1 MRFHVRRVL
10 SGVVDHA
17 QRWKSPLGLDS
28 FRLTETV
35 SIPILDAKYF
45 HSVVEP
51 PDGLKGSLG
60 QVHLFSPHLVIQS
73 PCRECR
79 ENSGRSYATMQTRW
93 IQKNGATSFSK
104 WFVGRRFGSVPP
116 GADIAQKILT
126 CEDPSDI
133 GVDLDQLTPAGL
145 SAVARAAAA
154 SKVTDKVFLQ
164 ALVLKATDGM
174 MELSPV
180 DVCNIVESFS
190 ELKYCHS
197 IELKSSVSQ
206 FMMNHLDSF
215 SGDML
220 GHTLR
225 SFANLDFYDD
235 ELLEHVLT
243 YMASKADDFSAENIA
258 DVVYAFSKCGFC
270 HPDLVLLVDKAG
282 SLLLKEVLHDKGE
295 ALSSII
301 DAYSRV
307 GCTESDVVEELI
319 SRVTSDP
326 DAVSVNALAKTLTAA
341 IRLGSEDQHMIN
353 NVITSVLQRM
363 DYLDSSLLIDI
374 IKALGGL
381 GFRSDTLLDVVVG
394 QVLPQ
399 RTHEISKNDLED
411 ILSSLNKLGYYSRSL
426 VSLMEEK

>member
-1 MRFHVRRVL
+1 MRSRLKRV
-10 SGVVDHA
+10 V
-17 QRWKSPLGLDS
+17 
-28 FRLTETV
+28 F
-35 SIPILDAKYF
+35 DAADR
-45 HSVVEP
+45 VQWW
-51 PDGLKGSLG
+51 KGSLG
-60 QVHLFSPHLVIQS
+60 LD
-73 PCRECR
+73 CR
-79 ENSGRSYATMQTRW
+79 GLATMTV
-93 IQKNGATSFSK
+93 SLP
-104 WFVGRRFGSVPP
+104 VGETINSQNSTIGESHSGLKGLVGQSCRGGLLLPCCSGKRTYTGSIRGTMSWVLGDGKLLASHSVGSRRFAGAPP

-126 CEDPSDI
+126 CEDPSHMDI
-133 GVDLDQLTPAGL
+133 DLGQLTPAGL

-164 ALVLKATDGM
+164 SLVQKATDGM
-174 MELSPV
+174 MELTPV

-190 ELKYCHS
+190 ELRYCHS

-206 FMMNHLDSF
+206 FMMKNLDSF

-235 ELLEHVLT
+235 ELLEHVLS

-319 SRVTSDP
+319 SKVTSDP
-326 DAVSVNALAKTLTAA
+326 DTVSVNALAKTLTGA

-363 DYLDSSLLIDI
+363 DDLDSSLLIDI

-399 RTHEISKNDLED
+399 RAHELAKTDLED

>member
-1 MRFHVRRVL
+1 ML
-10 SGVVDHA
+10 LNGVDHV
-17 QRWKSPLGLDS
+17 QWWSSPLGLDTL
-28 FRLTETV
+28 RLVGTV
-35 SIPILDAKYF
+35 PVSYDDYRNTIG
-45 HSVVEP
+45 VVKPCERH
-51 PDGLKGSLG
+51 GLEGLRGLLSRGKL
-60 QVHLFSPHLVIQS
+60 LFSNGSCLVPGLQSSNACGTIQ
-73 PCRECR
+73 C
-79 ENSGRSYATMQTRW
+79 NSVIGSQGFVARS
-93 IQKNGATSFSK
+93 
-104 WFVGRRFGSVPP
+104 FGSAPP

-126 CEDPSDI
+126 CEDPSHV

-154 SKVTDKVFLQ
+154 SKVTDEVFLQ
-164 ALVLKATDGM
+164 ALVQKATDGM
-174 MELSPV
+174 MQLSSV

-190 ELKYCHS
+190 ELKFCHS
-197 IELKSSVSQ
+197 IELKRSVSQ
-206 FMMNHLDSF
+206 FMMKNLDSF

-235 ELLEHVLT
+235 ELLEHVLS
-243 YMASKADDFSAENIA
+243 YMASKADEFSAENIA

-319 SRVTSDP
+319 SRVTMDP
-326 DAVSVNALAKTLTAA
+326 DTVSVNALAKTLTAA

-353 NVITSVLQRM
+353 NVIASVLQRI
-363 DYLDSSLLIDI
+363 DDVDSSLLIDI

-394 QVLPQ
+394 QILPQ
-399 RTHEISKNDLED
+399 RTHEFSKNDLED